1 MESSKLW
8 FYDTRGTFMQSCIN
22 GAYKSGFH
30 KTIICKSLITLFYIR
45 STIYIKHKEMYI
57 YFNSFISS
65 STTSLG
71 VYMYVVYI

>member
-1 MESSKLW
+1 VQLC
-8 FYDTRGTFMQSCIN
+8 RH
-22 GAYKSGFH
+22 GAYKWGFH
-30 KTIICKSLITLFYIR
+30 KTIICKSLITLI

-57 YFNSFISS
+57 YFDSFISS